1 MSNNSVLQKSA
12 GTSFRRACLN
22 IEAVW
27 RCATPADIERGAR
40 WYGDAERIVG
50 DIARLS
56 GDRPETVAAVI
67 AQLSPR
73 TTWSRNVAGA
83 YALCCS
89 GRDMTRADGIL
100 RANYVRAARA
110 LLTGRQG
117 GDPVATINGPKTR
130 SFARNILGDR
140 SAVTVDIWAARIAL
154 DPEWSRG
161 DGYDDLGKILDRSGV
176 YGALANAYRVT
187 AARLG
192 IDATTLQASTWIVIR
207 NGRAA

>member
-1 MSNNSVLQKSA
+1 MSNNEILQRAA

-27 RCATPADIERGAR
+27 QRATPADVERGAH
-40 WYGDAERIVG
+40 WYGDAGRVVA

-56 GDRPETVAAVI
+56 GDTPETVAAVI

-89 GRDMTRADGIL
+89 GKELTRAEGIL
-100 RANYVRAARA
+100 RANYTRAARA
-110 LLTGRQG
+110 LLTGRQN

-130 SFARNILGDR
+130 AFARNILGDR
-140 SAVTVDIWAARIAL
+140 TAVTVDIWAARIAL
-154 DPEWSRG
+154 DPDWSRG
-161 DGYDDLGKILDRSGV
+161 DGYDDLGKILGRSGV
-176 YGALANAYRVT
+176 YNAVANAYRVT

-192 IDATTLQASTWIVIR
+192 VDPTTLQAATWIVIR
-207 NGRAA
+207 NGRAT